1 MFKGEAVPTKV
12 HDLNEQEEE
21 ELKILK
27 QKLRVSNMMDK
38 VETKFFAMKVEE
50 AGKSIVKVNNK
61 VLSLDKSKNQ
71 TEIYKGRYTL
81 NINKKMP
88 TDI

>member
-1 MFKGEAVPTKV
+1 MFKGQDIPTKV

-21 ELKILK
+21 ELKVLK
-27 QKLRVSNMMDK
+27 QKQRVTNMMDK
-38 VETKFFAMKVEE
+38 VESSFFERQVEQDSR
-50 AGKSIVKVNNK
+50 SIVKVTNK

-81 NINKKMP
+81 NINKKMAP
-88 TDI
+88 EI

>member
-61 VLSLDKSKNQ
+61 VLSLDKSKN
-71 TEIYKGRYTL
+71 
-81 NINKKMP
+81 
-88 TDI
+88 